1 MGFSAGFCF
10 EFCGSDELFSWK
22 FWLPLM
28 FVPSLEVFQS
38 GIWKTVRLRSSDA
51 IRVYR
56 DVLAI
61 MCILH
66 KTKVLEIYCE
76 IWENKKKTPSI
87 THVTHLAMSG
97 PVGAKWAS
105 WKCCG
110 GDIIHVLT
118 WHWPDLITV
127 EIIYPGVI
135 TRLKHNHKNCPRALL
150 PSLTPIHLNNI
161 RKHTFGS

>member
-10 EFCGSDELFSWK
+10 EFCGSNELFSWK

-66 KTKVLEIYCE
+66 KNKVLEIHCKYE
-76 IWENKKKTPSI
+76 K
-87 THVTHLAMSG
+87 MS
-97 PVGAKWAS
+97 VGAKWAVES
-105 WKCCG
+105 VVG
-110 GDIIHVLT
+110 ATLYTVMT
-118 WHWPDLITV
+118 WHWPDLVTV
-127 EIIYPGVI
+127 EIIYPSVI
-135 TRLKHNHKNCPRALL
+135 TRLKHNHKNCPRALP
-150 PSLTPIHLNNI
+150 PSRTLIHLNNI